1 MSIRAKTLAS
11 LLLAVAAC
19 AVNPATGERQLN
31 LVSRSQEIQMGRD
44 ADPEIVASMGLVGD
58 SALQA
63 YVSGIG
69 QRLAA
74 VSERP
79 DLPWSYKVVDD
90 PVVNAFALPGGFVY
104 VTRGILAYF
113 EDEAELAGVLGHE
126 TGHVTAQHSVNQISR
141 QQLQQLGLGVGAILS
156 PTVAQ
161 YGGLLG
167 AGLQLLNL
175 KYSRGDETQA
185 DELGLRYMTRLE
197 YDPQAMIG
205 VFQMLSQVSGSAGS
219 RIPEWQSTHPY
230 PENREAHMRELIA
243 SQNLPSGG
251 RVGRDAY
258 LDHIDGL
265 VYGENPRE
273 GYFKE
278 TRFLHPELRFD
289 LVFPAGWSTQNQR
302 DLVAA
307 VAPSQDAVVMLQ
319 VVQDAESA
327 DAAMTDFL
335 AQDGVQGG
343 AVRQDGSGEVARVR
357 AEFGTTTSDGTPLS
371 GEVAFIG
378 YGGSVYRV
386 LGYAA
391 RSGWSRYQSAVAAT
405 ISSFRPL
412 TDPAVLAVQPWRID
426 IVTLPSAMSLQT
438 YSGRSPGPV
447 AIEELARLN
456 RVEPGEVLSAGT
468 RIKRIVGNPLP

>member
-1 MSIRAKTLAS
+1 MSIRAKTLAV
-11 LLLAVAAC
+11 LLLGVAAC

-31 LVSRSQEIQMGRD
+31 LISRSQEIQMGRD
-44 ADPEIVASMGLVGD
+44 ADPEIVASMGLVDDPG
-58 SALQA
+58 LQD

-69 QRLAA
+69 KRLSQ

-141 QQLQQLGLGVGAILS
+141 QQLEQLGLGVGSILS

-175 KYSRGDETQA
+175 KYSREDESQA
-185 DELGLRYMTRLE
+185 DELGLRYMTRLD

-205 VFQMLSQVSGSAGS
+205 VFQMLSQVSGSADS

-230 PENREAHMRELIA
+230 PENREARMRELIA
-243 SQNLPSGG
+243 QQNLSSGG
-251 RVGRDAY
+251 RVGHDAY

-265 VYGENPRE
+265 VYGDNPRE

-278 TRFLHPELRFD
+278 TRFLHPELK
-289 LVFPAGWSTQNQR
+289 LELTFPPGWSTQNQR
-302 DLVAA
+302 DVVGA
-307 VAPSQDAVVMLQ
+307 VAPSQDAVVTL
-319 VVQDAESA
+319 
-327 DAAMTDFL
+327 
-335 AQDGVQGG
+335 
-343 AVRQDGSGEVARVR
+343 EVAKDAQSPDGR
-357 AEFGTTTSDGTPLS
+357 APGVPR
-371 GEVAFIG
+371 A
-378 YGGSVYRV
+378 GGST
-386 LGYAA
+386 
-391 RSGWSRYQSAVAAT
+391 GWG
-405 ISSFRPL
+405 
-412 TDPAVLAVQPWRID
+412 DPAGWL
-426 IVTLPSAMSLQT
+426 
-438 YSGRSPGPV
+438 GRGHARARPV
-447 AIEELARLN
+447 R
-456 RVEPGEVLSAGT
+456 RHD
-468 RIKRIVGNPLP
+468 VGHEC

>member
-1 MSIRAKTLAS
+1 MSLRAKTLAA
-11 LLLAVAAC
+11 LLLGVAAC

-44 ADPEIVASMGLVGD
+44 ADPEIVASMGLVDD
-58 SALQA
+58 SDLQD
-63 YVSGIG
+63 YVSEIG
-69 QRLAA
+69 KRLSQ

-90 PVVNAFALPGGFVY
+90 PVVNAFAVPGGFVY
-104 VTRGILAYF
+104 ITRGILAYF

-141 QQLQQLGLGVGAILS
+141 QQLEQLGLGVGAILS
-156 PTVAQ
+156 PAVAQ

-167 AGLQLLNL
+167 AGLQVLNL
-175 KYSRGDETQA
+175 KYSRGDESQA

-205 VFQMLSQVSGSAGS
+205 VFQMLAQVSGSAGS

-230 PENREAHMRELIA
+230 PENREAHMRDLIA
-243 SQNLPSGG
+243 EQNLSAGG

-278 TRFLHPELRFD
+278 TRFLHPELE
-289 LVFPAGWSTQNQR
+289 LELTFPSGWSTQNQR
-302 DLVAA
+302 DVVGA
-307 VAPSQDAVVMLQ
+307 VAPSQDGVVMLQ
-319 VVQDAESA
+319 VAKDAQSPE
-327 DAAMTDFL
+327 AALRGFL
-335 AQDGVQGG
+335 AQDGVRGG
-343 AVRQDGSGEVARVR
+343 AIRQDGSGAVTRVR
-357 AEFGTTTSDGTPLS
+357 APFDATTSDGTLS
-371 GEVAFIG
+371 GEAAFIG
-378 YGGSVYRV
+378 YAGAVYRV
-386 LGYAA
+386 LGYAVQ
-391 RSGWSRYQSAVAAT
+391 SSWSQYANAVAST

-412 TDPAVLAVQPWRID
+412 TDPAVLGVQPWRID
-426 IVTLPSAMSLQT
+426 VVKLPSAMSLQS
-438 YSGRSPGPV
+438 YNSRSPGPV
-447 AIEELARLN
+447 DVDELARLN
-456 RVEPGEVLSAGT
+456 RVETGEVLSAGT

>member
-1 MSIRAKTLAS
+1 MSLRAKSLAA
-11 LLLAVAAC
+11 LLLAAAAC

-31 LVSRSQEIQMGRD
+31 LVSRSQEIQMGRE
-44 ADPEIVASMGLVGD
+44 ADSEVVASMGLVED

-69 QRLAA
+69 MRLSQ

-104 VTRGILAYF
+104 ITRGILAYF

-141 QQLQQLGLGVGAILS
+141 QQLQQLGLGVGAVLS

-175 KYSRGDETQA
+175 KYSRADETQA
-185 DELGLRYMTRLE
+185 DELGLRYMSRLR

-205 VFQMLSQVSGSAGS
+205 VFEMLSQVSGTAES

-230 PENREAHMRELIA
+230 PENREAHMQELIA
-243 SQNLPSGG
+243 ADSLPPGG
-251 RVGRDAY
+251 RVGRDVY

-265 VYGENPRE
+265 VYGDNPRE
-273 GYFKE
+273 GYFKD
-278 TRFLHPELRFD
+278 TRFLHPGLELE
-289 LVFPAGWSTQNQR
+289 LTFPPGWSTQNQR
-302 DLVAA
+302 DVVGA

-319 VVQDAESA
+319 VAQDAQSPE
-327 DAAMTDFL
+327 AALRDFL

-343 AVRQDGSGEVARVR
+343 PIRQDGSGEVTRVR
-357 AEFGTTTSDGTPLS
+357 AEFDATTSDGTLS
-371 GEVAFIG
+371 GEAAFIG
-378 YGGSVYRV
+378 YDGGIYRV
-386 LGYAA
+386 LGYSTQA
-391 RSGWSRYQSAVAAT
+391 SWGRYASAVATA

-426 IVTLPSAMSLQT
+426 VVALPSAMSLQT
-438 YSGRSPGPV
+438 YVRGSPGPV
-447 AIEELARLN
+447 DLEELARLN
-456 RVEPGEVLSAGT
+456 RVQPAEVLSAGR
-468 RIKRIVGNPLP
+468 RIKRIVGSPLP